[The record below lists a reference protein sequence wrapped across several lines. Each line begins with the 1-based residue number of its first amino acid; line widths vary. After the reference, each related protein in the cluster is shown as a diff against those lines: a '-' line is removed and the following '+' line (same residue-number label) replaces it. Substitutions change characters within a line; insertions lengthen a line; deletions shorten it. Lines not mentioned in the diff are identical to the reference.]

1 MLPESLNKM
10 ANVEVLIRPEN
21 VVLSDMNEIQ
31 AVVKARYFRGSGF
44 LYNLKT
50 VTGHEIFS
58 LIPGQDKLS
67 LDQVVGL
74 RLKIEKP
81 IVFNPSSG
89 ALN

>member
-1 MLPESLNKM
+1 
-10 ANVEVLIRPEN
+10 
-21 VVLSDMNEIQ
+21 
-31 AVVKARYFRGSGF
+31 

-58 LIPGQDKLS
+58 LITGQDKLS

-89 ALN
+89 TLN

>member
-1 MLPESLNKM
+1 M

-50 VTGHEIFS
+50 TKGHELFS
-58 LIPGQDKLS
+58 LIPGKDKLS

-74 RLKIEKP
+74 RLKIEKLTL
-81 IVFNPSSG
+81 FNPS
-89 ALN
+89 

>member
-1 MLPESLNKM
+1 M

-50 VTGHEIFS
+50 IKGHELFS
-58 LIPGQDKLS
+58 LIPGKNKLS

-74 RLKIEKP
+74 RLKIEKLTL
-81 IVFNPSSG
+81 FNPS
-89 ALN
+89 